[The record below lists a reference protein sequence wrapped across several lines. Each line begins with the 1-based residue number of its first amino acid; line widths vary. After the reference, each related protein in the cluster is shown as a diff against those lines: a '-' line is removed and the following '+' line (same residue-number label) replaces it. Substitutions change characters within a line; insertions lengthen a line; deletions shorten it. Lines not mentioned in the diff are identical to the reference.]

1 MEGKIIIIFFLN
13 RIYKLGG
20 KNMVDEELVEGI
32 KKMVSKLD
40 DPAYQERFSDFDRT
54 LQFNFTDTNNYY
66 LVFKDAK
73 CEIKEGD
80 TEEPNITIT
89 TQSEVI
95 IDIMDGE
102 LSPTKAF
109 MGGKLKAK
117 GPMNDMLKMQML
129 MK

>member
-1 MEGKIIIIFFLN
+1 
-13 RIYKLGG
+13 
-20 KNMVDEELVEGI
+20 MVNEELVNGI

-40 DPAYQERFSDFDRT
+40 DPDMAERFDGFEKV
-54 LQFNFTDTNNYY
+54 LQFDFTDTENYY
-66 LVFKDAK
+66 LVFKDQK

-80 TEEPNITIT
+80 TDNADITIT
-89 TQSEVI
+89 TESQVI

-117 GPMNDMLKMQML
+117 GPMNDMLKLQML

>member
-1 MEGKIIIIFFLN
+1 MG
-13 RIYKLGG
+13 
-20 KNMVDEELVEGI
+20 DEELVEGI
-32 KKMVSKLD
+32 KKMVIKLE
-40 DPAYQERFSDFDRT
+40 DPAYQERFRDFEKT

-80 TEEPNITIT
+80 IEEPDITIT

-117 GPMNDMLKMQML
+117 GPMKDMLKMQML

>member
-1 MEGKIIIIFFLN
+1 MAN
-13 RIYKLGG
+13 
-20 KNMVDEELVEGI
+20 EELVDGI

-40 DPAYQERFSDFDRT
+40 DPDMAERFEGFEKV
-54 LQFNFTDTNNYY
+54 LQFKFNDTENYY
-66 LVFKDAK
+66 LIFKDSK

-80 TEEPNITIT
+80 TDEPDITIT
-89 TQSEVI
+89 TDSQVI

-117 GPMNDMLKMQML
+117 GPMKDMLKLQML

>member
-1 MEGKIIIIFFLN
+1 MAN
-13 RIYKLGG
+13 
-20 KNMVDEELVEGI
+20 EELVEGI

-40 DPAYQERFSDFDRT
+40 DPAYAERFQNFDRT
-54 LQFNFTDTNNYY
+54 LQFNFTDTDNYY

-73 CEIKEGD
+73 CEIHDGD
-80 TEEPNITIT
+80 VEEPDITIT
-89 TQSEVI
+89 TTSDVI

-117 GPMNDMLKMQML
+117 GPMKDMLKMQML

>member
-1 MEGKIIIIFFLN
+1 
-13 RIYKLGG
+13 
-20 KNMVDEELVEGI
+20 MVNEELVEGI

-40 DPAYQERFSDFDRT
+40 DPAYAERFSDFNKI

-66 LVFKDAK
+66 LIFKDAK

-80 TEEPNITIT
+80 IEDPDITIT
-89 TQSEVI
+89 TASEVI

-117 GPMNDMLKMQML
+117 GPMKDMLKMQML

>member
-1 MEGKIIIIFFLN
+1 
-13 RIYKLGG
+13 
-20 KNMVDEELVEGI
+20 MVDEELVEGI

-40 DPAYQERFSDFDRT
+40 DPAYQERFADFNKT

-73 CEIKEGD
+73 CEIKEGEV
-80 TEEPNITIT
+80 EEPDITIT

-117 GPMNDMLKMQML
+117 GPMSDMLKMQML

>member
-1 MEGKIIIIFFLN
+1 
-13 RIYKLGG
+13 
-20 KNMVDEELVEGI
+20 MVDEELVEGI

-40 DPAYQERFSDFDRT
+40 DPAYQERFADFNKT

-73 CEIKEGD
+73 CEIKEGEIED
-80 TEEPNITIT
+80 PDITIT

-117 GPMNDMLKMQML
+117 GPMKDMLKMQML

>member
-1 MEGKIIIIFFLN
+1 MT
-13 RIYKLGG
+13 
-20 KNMVDEELVEGI
+20 DEDLIAGI

-40 DPAYQERFSDFDRT
+40 EPAYAERFQDFDKT

-73 CEIKEGD
+73 CEINEGD
-80 TEEPNITIT
+80 IDDPDITIT

-117 GPMNDMLKMQML
+117 GPMKTMLKLQML

>member
-1 MEGKIIIIFFLN
+1 MERKINFFKNYIKNKIIGGKI
-13 RIYKLGG
+13 
-20 KNMVDEELVEGI
+20 MSDEELVEGI

-40 DPAYQERFSDFDRT
+40 DPAYQERFKGFDRI
-54 LQFNFTDTNNYY
+54 LQFNFKDTNNYY

-73 CEIKEGD
+73 CEIKDGEID
-80 TEEPNITIT
+80 DPDITIT
-89 TQSEVI
+89 TTSDVI

-117 GPMNDMLKMQML
+117 GPMKDMLKMQML

>member
-1 MEGKIIIIFFLN
+1 
-13 RIYKLGG
+13 
-20 KNMVDEELVEGI
+20 MVNEELVEGI

-40 DPAYQERFSDFDRT
+40 DPNMAERFEGFEKV
-54 LQFNFTDTNNYY
+54 LQFDFTDTENYY
-66 LVFKDAK
+66 LIFKDSK
-73 CEIKEGD
+73 CEIKDGNTD
-80 TEEPNITIT
+80 GADITIT
-89 TQSEVI
+89 TESQVI

-117 GPMNDMLKMQML
+117 GPMNDMLKLQML

>member
-1 MEGKIIIIFFLN
+1 
-13 RIYKLGG
+13 
-20 KNMVDEELVEGI
+20 MVDEELVEGI

-40 DPAYQERFSDFDRT
+40 DPAYQERFADFNKT

-73 CEIKEGD
+73 CEIKEGEI
-80 TEEPNITIT
+80 EEPDITIT

-117 GPMNDMLKMQML
+117 GPMSDMLKMQML

>member
-1 MEGKIIIIFFLN
+1 
-13 RIYKLGG
+13 
-20 KNMVDEELVEGI
+20 MVDEELIEGI

-40 DPAYQERFSDFDRT
+40 DPAYQERFADFNKT

-73 CEIKEGD
+73 CEIKEGEI
-80 TEEPNITIT
+80 EEPDITIT

-117 GPMNDMLKMQML
+117 GPMSDMLKMQML

>member
-1 MEGKIIIIFFLN
+1 
-13 RIYKLGG
+13 
-20 KNMVDEELVEGI
+20 MVNEDLVEGI

-40 DPAYQERFSDFDRT
+40 DPSYAERFADFNKT
-54 LQFNFTDTNNYY
+54 LQFNFTDTDNYY
-66 LVFKDAK
+66 LIFKDAK

-80 TEEPNITIT
+80 IENPDITIT
-89 TQSEVI
+89 TASEVI

-117 GPMNDMLKMQML
+117 GPMKDMLKMQML

>member
-1 MEGKIIIIFFLN
+1 
-13 RIYKLGG
+13 
-20 KNMVDEELVEGI
+20 MVNEELLEGI

-40 DPAYQERFSDFDRT
+40 DPDMAERFEGFEKV
-54 LQFNFTDTNNYY
+54 LQFDFTDTDNYY
-66 LVFKDAK
+66 LIFKDMK

-80 TEEPNITIT
+80 TDNADITIT
-89 TQSEVI
+89 TESQVI
-95 IDIMDGE
+95 IDMMDGE

-117 GPMNDMLKMQML
+117 GPMNDMLKLQML